1 MSHSLPPKS
10 ERSSRAPDL
19 PTDLKEALERV
30 SASNADL
37 EAWEALDEC
46 CREHDRPDEAAALY
60 TEVLDSKLDAEQLED
75 IGRAAADFCEEWYE
89 DTAPVLEML
98 GRVLEADPK
107 QGWAFDRLT
116 VLLTVAA
123 DWKALLGAYD
133 TALVA
138 AETPE
143 AKQALLE
150 EAAKVARDF
159 ASQPLQASDYL
170 KALLLLRLDD
180 DQLALTLERRLDEQ
194 ERHEDLIEIWGARLA
209 VLPGPAALK
218 TRLQIA
224 NRYLDALADSESS
237 LLTIDEFLEAQGNEL
252 EACGVL
258 ERLADAEN
266 ADKEVRREAL
276 TRLDHLHSAA
286 GRHHETISAA
296 ERALALADSREA
308 TIALHLRAIELL
320 KVVENYPSALEHC
333 AQILALDAGADEVRL
348 EARELASRTGR
359 LDHFVDALV
368 QAAGAA
374 ESGER
379 RVELLVEAAQVNRR
393 DLENAEG
400 ATVLYFKIV
409 DDKAADDAA
418 RLLACQEL
426 SQLLADAGRR
436 EELLSILERRSDL
449 EGKSEE
455 RKRIL
460 GQAAILATELDQSER
475 ALGLWSL
482 RLNDDAEDE
491 EALSAKI
498 ELFSALERHQGL
510 VEALEARAILGSDEE
525 RQRDDLVR
533 SASVRA
539 ERLSDLKSAIATW
552 ENIESRFGRVSETL
566 DSLVA
571 LSARAEKFDQVV
583 ELLTAGIKTEKD
595 VLRRVAHLGLLGDT
609 LRLHLQDRPGA
620 LAAYRDALEA
630 EPQDHVSRAGLR
642 ALVVSPELAHEAA
655 EALAQ
660 ALRRA
665 EDFGELVE
673 LLEVRLSASP
683 GSEFSSKV
691 LLEAGEILEQA
702 ANPDGALQ
710 SLARAFALLP
720 EATTEAELHRLAEM
734 TQGWAALAGA
744 YGAAIDGLDDED
756 RKGSLF
762 LARGRVEEE
771 RLERPDL
778 ASVSYREAVTR
789 APTEATI
796 VHAMVR
802 AAHRARQFTEA
813 AWAIVENS
821 RVLEHVSDYQLEHF
835 ASRVEEHGD
844 WEGALEGLADRIA
857 AADELAPAVA
867 HDLKSQLAVWYRDR
881 LQDPDSAEMVLKRA
895 VQDYPQES
903 SLRMLAELQRRTPG
917 KPLVTTLTALAD
929 VCADELAVLREA
941 GDVALNPVG
950 DAELAEPIL
959 QRALSVAAER
969 FKEAGSS
976 DTEAGFEASDVC
988 AWATDHLVHLALK
1001 SSREERAVD
1010 LLEASSQLPFE
1021 EGERT
1026 ARRFRAAEAAAQ
1038 AELDERAVELSEGV
1052 LKGESQHDGAIT
1064 LLSSLH
1070 EKAGR
1075 LEQLLELR
1083 KRELALE
1090 RPLERRLF
1098 LRLDM
1103 ARVLGEID
1111 DESEPRTAVLLE
1123 NLADLPGHAESVAA
1137 LTEVLAAEEDFEAL
1151 AQMLENQAS
1160 AIVEGEA
1167 ARAAELWEKAGR
1179 LSEEKLDDEKRLA
1192 KDFKLS
1198 AAARPSVSV
1207 VDRLALIA
1215 EAEEQWESEVS
1226 WLQLRL
1232 SLTPEVADSP
1242 DGPEDRRQVVTRL
1255 AKALVGSDERHAARI
1270 CLETEL
1276 EKDAPADAARKLL
1289 AKIYRQQKE
1298 WLELSLLLAQGVA
1311 YAPDDVGR
1319 IAYLRG
1325 AALVERKQ
1333 LGNLDAAVPLLENAI
1348 ALDQQDRGLKL
1359 LLADTLRS
1367 AERYEEAADILHKL
1381 LEEFGR
1387 RRTKERATV
1396 HQQLA
1401 RIAQAAGNLDE
1412 ALEQAEAAAKIER
1425 TDAGILMLVGQLARA
1440 KGQLDRAEQ
1449 AYRTLALIA
1458 SRRPSSS
1465 NEDDSDDVGE
1475 SSILFELYRI
1485 AQERGDEQQSREL
1498 LDSALEVATR
1508 DPHEAM
1514 RLAESLHASGQVELL
1529 LEALEERL
1537 ASGIEGSLAAKL
1549 LVTKADVLER
1559 SERSSEALEARFK
1572 ALEADPQDG
1581 LLIDAT
1587 QKLAV
1592 SLGALD
1598 QFWSHIVHLAEMSQ
1612 GSPAVAGE
1620 LWYRAGVAA
1629 EKEQVDIARAAHL
1642 YELAQRSGHKP
1653 KRVFLALDRVLEPL
1667 GEVSRTKA
1675 ALERFVACEQAEAS
1689 PDVLA
1694 DALYRLAGIEL
1705 ESDDLGEASGH
1716 LMQALEVE
1724 AQDARVLGMLE
1735 PIIRS
1740 GQGTERI
1747 VILFLRVCRKAA
1759 SPEVLLFA
1767 FRRAVQAQTVEP
1779 TVLDEAIALARELDD
1794 AEALRELLSRAI
1806 ELARERDEVAD
1817 VGALMVERAGLAR
1830 SDEEYQLEAEL
1841 LGRSIPLF
1849 EAADRFELELRLA
1862 SCVTEHLG
1870 DTESGRKSFE
1880 RLLEDAPHE
1889 SRVWRP
1895 LLSLYRFE
1903 GRPEAVEA
1911 LISQI
1916 EDHVTDERDLETLK
1930 LERVRLMVSA
1940 DRLDEAETELRAV
1953 LDSRP
1958 HLTEAAAILAN
1969 LLRKAERWEEL
1980 QEMVENLLRQAKER
1994 EDAALVARYSRELAE
2009 LIVDTDR
2016 EEAINVLN
2024 ASLNLTSGDRE
2035 LLVYLLSL
2043 YTEEDNQSERTDVM
2057 EHLLALETGVA
2068 ARELA
2073 LSLYEMRMSLGD
2085 DYGAGRALEI
2095 GSKSAPEDDIM
2106 VARYVEFLRL
2116 GDDHPRL
2123 AEALMLQARQLGQN
2137 EQAAGFYAEAAQ
2149 IFDEHLGDPAQAA
2162 KASDA
2167 AFACDPTNMAHLEK
2181 SASLL
2186 VLTGDIDGA
2195 LERLSK
2201 AIDGGDE
2208 MALADLLELRANII
2222 RRERLGDRDAMRQA
2236 SLDLKAALE
2245 QLIPEE
2251 QEQGLQQAR
2260 VEVLT
2265 ELRSLHQAE
2274 SDETSERL
2282 VVLELA
2288 ELFGALDDSAA
2299 SIDVLASWIRDHED
2313 DLEMTGLLGERA
2325 TEAGDHSAALFG
2337 YQKLV
2342 EASEGADKVEAVLAL
2357 ALSAERAGEP
2367 MEARTALEDVFAE
2380 DPSNDA
2386 ILERLRAMYEASGAF
2401 HELANLLFAQ
2411 AEKSEDAETKSALLI
2426 QVGDLYLK
2434 AEDGDAACAVYEQAR
2449 ELSESPYGIISKLA
2463 GAYLAQGDVAQ
2474 ASTVL
2479 EEAVEA
2485 HGKRRSPELSL
2496 LQHGLAKVAEANGNI
2511 DEMFS
2516 WLEASLMSDR
2526 NNVDV
2531 AQELAVRGQ
2540 EEGRYDIAVKA
2551 LQSLTLSK
2559 VAGPMSKAEA
2569 YLRQAQISQAQ
2580 GDSKKALLMARRAQG
2595 TDPNLPGVDELVA
2608 ELGG

>member
-10 ERSSRAPDL
+10 ERSSQAPDL
-19 PTDLKEALERV
+19 PLDLKEALERV
-30 SASNADL
+30 SASPADL

-60 TEVLDSKLDAEQLED
+60 TEVLDSELNAEQLED

-89 DTAPVLEML
+89 DTGPVLEML
-98 GRVLEADPK
+98 SRVLEADPK

-123 DWKALLGAYD
+123 DWKSLLAAYD
-133 TALVA
+133 TALGV
-138 AETPE
+138 AETDE

-194 ERHEDLIEIWGARLA
+194 GRHEDLIEIWGARLS
-209 VLPGPAALK
+209 VLPPPAALK

-224 NRYLDALADSESS
+224 NRYLEALSDAESS
-237 LLTIDEFLEAQGNEL
+237 LLTVDEFLEAKGNEL

-258 ERLADAEN
+258 ERLADTESAEK
-266 ADKEVRREAL
+266 DVRREAL
-276 TRLDHLHSAA
+276 KRLDELHSKAE
-286 GRHHETISAA
+286 RYHETISAA
-296 ERALALADSREA
+296 QRALALAESKER
-308 TIALHLRAIELL
+308 TIELHLRAIELL
-320 KVVENYPSALEHC
+320 KIVENYESALEHC
-333 AQILALDAGADEVRL
+333 AQILSLDAGADDVRL
-348 EARELASRTGR
+348 QARELAARIGR

-368 QAAGAA
+368 RAAGAA
-374 ESGER
+374 ESGVR
-379 RVELLVEAAQVNRR
+379 RVELLVEAAQVNRT
-393 DLENAEG
+393 DLGNADG
-400 ATVLYFKIV
+400 ATDLYFRIV
-409 DDKAADDAA
+409 DDEAADDAA

-426 SQLLADAGRR
+426 SLLLSDAGRR
-436 EELLSILERRSDL
+436 DELLAILERRADL
-449 EGKSEE
+449 ESKSQE

-460 GQAAILATELDQSER
+460 GQAAVLATELEQPER

-482 RLNDDAEDE
+482 RLNDDAEDVD
-491 EALSAKI
+491 ALSAKI

-510 VEALEARAILGSDEE
+510 VEALESRAVLGKDKE
-525 RQRDDLVR
+525 RQREDLVR

-552 ENIESRFGRVSETL
+552 ETIESRFGRVAETL

-571 LSARAEKFDQVV
+571 LSARAEKFEQVV
-583 ELLTAGIKTEKD
+583 ELLTAGIKSESDD
-595 VLRRVAHLGLLGDT
+595 VRRVAHLGLLGDT
-609 LRLHLQDRPGA
+609 LRLHLQERPGA
-620 LAAYRDALEA
+620 LAAYRSALETDPRDPVA
-630 EPQDHVSRAGLR
+630 RSGLR

-655 EALAQ
+655 EALAKAMRQ
-660 ALRRA
+660 AG
-665 EDFGELVE
+665 DSVELVE
-673 LLEVRLSASP
+673 LLDVRLGASP
-683 GSEFSSKV
+683 GAEFSSKA
-691 LLEAGEILEQA
+691 LLEAAEILEQA
-702 ANPDGALQ
+702 GNAEGALGA
-710 SLARAFALLP
+710 LARAFALLP
-720 EATTEAELHRLAEM
+720 ESTTEAELHRLAEL
-734 TQGWAALAGA
+734 TAGWTPVAEA
-744 YGAAIDGLDDED
+744 YGAAIEGLEDEE
-756 RKGSLF
+756 RAGSLY

-771 RLERPDL
+771 RLERSDL
-778 ASVSYREAVTR
+778 ATVSFREAVSR

-802 AAHRARQFTEA
+802 AAHRARLFTDA

-821 RVLEHVSDYQLEHF
+821 RALEHVSDYQLEHF
-835 ASRVEEHGD
+835 ATRVDEHGD
-844 WEGALEGLADRIA
+844 WEGALQGLADRIA
-857 AADELAPAVA
+857 AADELAPGVA
-867 HDLKSQLAVWYRDR
+867 HDLKSQLAIWYRDR

-903 SLRMLAELQRRTPG
+903 SLRMLAELQRRSPG

-929 VCADELAVLREA
+929 VCGDELAVLREA
-941 GDVALNPVG
+941 GDVALNPVN

-959 QRALSVAAER
+959 ERALNVAASR
-969 FKEAGSS
+969 FKEAGGSE
-976 DTEAGFEASDVC
+976 TESGFEASDVC
-988 AWATDHLVHLALK
+988 AWATDHLVQLALNSK
-1001 SSREERAVD
+1001 RAERAVD
-1010 LLEASSQLPFE
+1010 LLEASSKLPFE

-1064 LLSSLH
+1064 LLSALH

-1103 ARVLGEID
+1103 ARVFGEID
-1111 DESEPRTAVLLE
+1111 DDADARIAVLQE
-1123 NLADLPGHAESVAA
+1123 NLLDLPGHADSVAA
-1137 LTEVLAAEEDFEAL
+1137 LTLVLSEQEDFEAL
-1151 AQMLENQAS
+1151 AQMLEAQAAAIADSEPARAS
-1160 AIVEGEA
+1160 A
-1167 ARAAELWEKAGR
+1167 LWEQAGR
-1179 LSEEKLDDEKRLA
+1179 LAEEKLSDEDRLA

-1198 AAARPSVSV
+1198 AAAKPTVAV

-1215 EAEEQWESEVS
+1215 EADERWESEVS

-1232 SLTPEVADSP
+1232 SLTPEVADCS
-1242 DGPEDRRQVVTRL
+1242 DGPDDRRQVVSRL
-1255 AKALVGSDERHAARI
+1255 AKALVRSDERQAARL
-1270 CLETEL
+1270 CLEAEL
-1276 EKDAPADAARKLL
+1276 EKDPPADGARKLL

-1298 WLELSLLLAQGVA
+1298 WLALSLLLAQGVA

-1333 LGNLDAAVPLLENAI
+1333 LANLEAAVPLLESAI
-1348 ALDQQDRGLKL
+1348 ALDSQDRSLKL
-1359 LLADTLRS
+1359 LLADTLRA
-1367 AERYEEAADILHKL
+1367 AERYEEAAELLHNL

-1387 RRTKERATV
+1387 RRTKERASV

-1458 SRRPSSS
+1458 SRRPSAS
-1465 NEDDSDDVGE
+1465 SDDDADEVGE

-1485 AQERGDEQQSREL
+1485 AQEKGDEQQSREL

-1508 DPHEAM
+1508 DAHEAM

-1529 LEALEERL
+1529 LQALEQRL
-1537 ASGIEGSLAAKL
+1537 GSGIEGSLAAKM

-1559 SERSSEALEARFK
+1559 CERAPEALQARLK

-1592 SLGALD
+1592 SLGAVD
-1598 QFWSHIVHLAEMSQ
+1598 QFWAHIVHLAEMNQ
-1612 GSPAVAGE
+1612 AAPAIAGE
-1620 LWYRAGVAA
+1620 LWYRAGVSA

-1653 KRVFLALDRVLEPL
+1653 KRAFLALDRALEPL
-1667 GEVSRTKA
+1667 GEVPRTKA
-1675 ALERFVACEQAEAS
+1675 ALERFVASEQAEES

-1694 DALYRLAGIEL
+1694 DALYRLAGIEI
-1705 ESDDLGEASGH
+1705 DAGDLSEASGH
-1716 LMQALEVE
+1716 LMRALEAD
-1724 AQDARVLGMLE
+1724 AQEARVLELLE
-1735 PIIRS
+1735 PIVRA

-1779 TVLDEAIALARELDD
+1779 AVLDEAIALARQLDD
-1794 AEALRELLSRAI
+1794 ADALRELLSRAI
-1806 ELARERDEVAD
+1806 ELAKERDEIAE

-1830 SDEEYQLEAEL
+1830 SDEEFQLEAEL

-1849 EAADRFELELRLA
+1849 DGSDRFELELRLA
-1862 SCVTEHLG
+1862 TCVTEHLG

-1880 RLLEDAPHE
+1880 GLLEDSPHE

-1895 LLSLYRFE
+1895 LLGLYRAE
-1903 GRPEAVEA
+1903 GRLDAVEE
-1911 LISQI
+1911 LISKI
-1916 EDHVTDERDLETLK
+1916 EDHVTDEHDLETLK
-1930 LERVRLMVSA
+1930 LERVRLMVNA
-1940 DRLDEAETELRAV
+1940 DRLEEAETELRAV

-1969 LLRKAERWEEL
+1969 LLRRAERWEEL
-1980 QEMVENLLRQAKER
+1980 QDMVENLLKQAKQR
-1994 EDAALVARYSRELAE
+1994 DDAALVARYSRELAE
-2009 LIVDTDR
+2009 LIVESDR

-2024 ASLNLTSGDRE
+2024 ASLNFTSGDRQ

-2057 EHLLALETGVA
+2057 EHLLALEKGAA

-2073 LSLYEMRMSLGD
+2073 LNLYEMRMNLGD

-2095 GSKSAPEDDIM
+2095 GAKAAPEDDVM
-2106 VARYVEFLRL
+2106 VGRYVEFLRQ

-2137 EQAAGFYAEAAQ
+2137 EQAAGLYAEAAT
-2149 IFDEHLGDPAQAA
+2149 IFDENLGDPAQAA
-2162 KASDA
+2162 AASDQ

-2181 SASLL
+2181 SANLL

-2195 LERLSK
+2195 LERLSS

-2251 QEQGLQQAR
+2251 QEQSLQQAR

-2274 SDETSERL
+2274 SDTASERA

-2288 ELFGALDDSAA
+2288 ELFAAIRDSAA

-2313 DLEMTGLLGERA
+2313 DVEITRTLGERA
-2325 TEAGDHSAALFG
+2325 TEAGDHSAAMFG

-2342 EASEGADKVEAVLAL
+2342 EVSEGAAKVEAVLAL
-2357 ALSAERAGEP
+2357 ALSAEQAGEP
-2367 MEARTALEDVFAE
+2367 MEARAPLEEVFAE
-2380 DPSNDA
+2380 DPSNEA

-2411 AEKSEDAETKSALLI
+2411 AENTEEPETKSGLLI

-2449 ELSESPYGIISKLA
+2449 ELAENPYGIISKLA
-2463 GAYLAQGDVAQ
+2463 SAYLAQGDVAQ

-2496 LQHGLAKVAEANGNI
+2496 LQHGLAKVAEANGQV

-2526 NNVDV
+2526 NNVEV

-2559 VAGPMSKAEA
+2559 VSGSMSKAEA

-2580 GDSKKALLMARRAQG
+2580 GDAKKALLMARRAQG
-2595 TDPNLPGVDELVA
+2595 TDPELPGVDQLVA